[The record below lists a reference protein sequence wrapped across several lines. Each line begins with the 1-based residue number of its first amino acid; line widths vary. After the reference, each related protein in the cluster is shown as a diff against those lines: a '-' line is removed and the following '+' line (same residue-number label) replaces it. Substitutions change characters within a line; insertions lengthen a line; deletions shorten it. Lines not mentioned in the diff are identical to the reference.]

1 MENEADLVRKKLS
14 YLSTLNEFDARHY
27 IALWALEFGW
37 GGISKISKITG
48 KSMNTIRKGIYE
60 IETNDNLN
68 LKENGRLR
76 REGGGRKRIA
86 DKNPEVKKDIE
97 NILEENTAGD
107 PMSKLRWT
115 NKSTYAIARELTSK
129 GRNISE
135 DTAGRIIKQLGYSL
149 QANIKSKESGSSEE
163 RDSQFRYINEQ
174 VKLFDKKNMP
184 VISVDTKKKEL
195 VGNFKNNGRKW
206 MKKGKAE
213 IVNVY
218 DFESL
223 AEGRA
228 IPYGIYEVL
237 RNNGFV
243 NVGISR
249 DTSEFAVES
258 IKQWW
263 KNIGKKNYQNA
274 KELLICADGGGSNSS
289 RSKLWKFYLQKFAN
303 KTGLKITV
311 CHFPPGTSKWNK
323 IEHKMFSF
331 ISMNWKGKP
340 LINYELIINLI
351 EGTTTKK
358 GLKIKAKIDKRIY
371 ELGKKILEEEF
382 NKVNILE
389 HEINPKWNYT
399 LSKISKLFLGL
410 P

>member
-1 MENEADLVRKKLS
+1 MSKKIDNLWLQE
-14 YLSTLNEFDARHY
+14 LSTLNEVQRRRFA
-27 IALWALEFGW
+27 ALKAMELGW
-37 GGISKISKITG
+37 GGVTKVCKITGMSHNTIDKGIKELKISKKNIT
-48 KSMNTIRKGIYE
+48 K
-60 IETNDNLN
+60 
-68 LKENGRLR
+68 RLR
-76 REGGGRKRIA
+76 KEGGGRKRII

-107 PMSKLRWT
+107 PMSKLKWT
-115 NKSTYAIARELTSK
+115 NKSTYTIAKELISK
-129 GRNISE
+129 GKNISE
-135 DTAGRIIKQLGYSL
+135 VTAGRIIKQLGYSL

-174 VKLFDKKNMP
+174 VKMFARKNMP

-213 IVNVY
+213 AVNIY
-218 DFESL
+218 DFEYL
-223 AEGRA
+223 AKGKA
-228 IPYGIYEVL
+228 IPYGIYEIL
-237 RNNGFV
+237 KNNGFV
-243 NVGISR
+243 NIGISR

-258 IKQWW
+258 IIQWW
-263 KNIGKKNYQNA
+263 RNIGKKNYPKA
-274 KELLICADGGGSNSS
+274 KELLICADGGGSNAS

-331 ISMNWKGKP
+331 ISMNWRGKP
-340 LINYELIINLI
+340 LINYELILNLI

-358 GLKIKAKIDKRIY
+358 GLKIKAKIDKKIY
-371 ELGKKILEEEF
+371 ELGKKILEDEF
-382 NKVNILE
+382 NKINIKE
-389 HEINPKWNYT
+389 HLINSKWNYT
-399 LSKISKLFLGL
+399 IS
-410 P
+410 